1 MTLASDIRHKL
12 TEAGACF
19 SGLLTFAACVSA
31 LLVLSSPC
39 VASDD
44 AASNLPNPTT
54 VHETEPSTTPAV
66 VAPDKVPEK
75 EKKNLSK
82 YDLDKIGQ
90 RKVGSGI
97 NLYSLNRERE
107 MGQAL
112 AQRLDRNI
120 KFLHDPDINE
130 YIDRLGQ
137 KLVRNSDAQV
147 PFTIKVIDSDEI
159 SAFSLPGGFLYV
171 CSGLIGSSESEAEL
185 AGVMAHE
192 IAHVAARHGT
202 RGQTRETMWNGLSML
217 FYIGGPMGFTARQ
230 FAGLG
235 IPFWFKKWG
244 RDAEREADLLG
255 IQYEYAAGYD
265 PEAVIEFLEKQRV
278 RETKIR
284 SSIYKSQT
292 HNKFIN
298 AMTTHPM
305 TEDRIRRA
313 QDEIALL
320 PARNEYVLDTGDFEQ
335 VKAKLSH
342 ITNECGSAADGS
354 PVLHRSGGKHGK
366 CGKDDSK
373 PTLRKVINKM

>member
-1 MTLASDIRHKL
+1 MTMASDIRHTL
-12 TEAGACF
+12 TEARACF
-19 SGLLTFAACVSA
+19 SGLLTFATCVSA
-31 LLVLSSPC
+31 LCFLGLPC
-39 VASDD
+39 VASD
-44 AASNLPNPTT
+44 AASSNIPNTT
-54 VHETEPSTTPAV
+54 AVHETQPSSAAPALV
-66 VAPDKVPEK
+66 HDPISQK
-75 EKKNLSK
+75 EKKKLGK
-82 YDLDKIGQ
+82 YDIEKIGQ
-90 RKVGSGI
+90 RKVGKGF

-112 AQRLDRNI
+112 AQRIDRNI
-120 KFLHDPDINE
+120 KFIHDPDVVAYVDQI
-130 YIDRLGQ
+130 GQ
-137 KLVRNSDAQV
+137 KLARNSDAEV

-159 SAFSLPGGFLYV
+159 SAFSLPGGFLYI
-171 CSGLIGSSESEAEL
+171 CSGLIGSADSEAEL

-202 RGQTRETMWNGLSML
+202 RGESRQTMWNGLSML

-235 IPFWFKKWG
+235 VPFWLRKWG

-265 PEAVIEFLEKQRV
+265 PQAVIEFLEKEKV
-278 RETKIR
+278 RESRIK
-284 SSIYKSQT
+284 SSIYRAQS

-320 PARNEYVLDTGDFEQ
+320 PPKDEYVLDTGDFEQ

-342 ITNECGSAADGS
+342 VRNECGTAADGS
-354 PVLHRSGGKHGK
+354 PVLRRPGDKKPG
-366 CGKDDSK
+366 CNNDDSK
-373 PTLRKVINKM
+373 PTLRKVMPKI